1 MEEKK
6 NLDTIE
12 SEQKLLD
19 LLGYTAVGP
28 DNQKRYL
35 IFDEKGQEV
44 GFIQRKRLHKRKEK
58 KVIGYV
64 MEIHSD
70 NITCSNV
77 RKINSMKEYDFYDT
91 SFYYEFDIRN
101 KNGNMDHV
109 KLQMNDRPYLKI
121 QSKDYKEM
129 TFELISDK
137 LYTCFI
143 SEKEDFKMQEILVVK
158 SEAGSEDKVEYDC
171 SYSYTVM
178 VCNKDQDI
186 DDIFDKLGKKSTE
199 FEAIHRRYYY
209 DGNNDP
215 YVCVNVKEW
224 ENGHLTENKQYDIKK
239 MMLPE
244 VIEAHK
250 SDYDP
255 FSHFRYIVNE
265 RYPWK
270 EELIGTMLENRG
282 VPEKEF
288 QLFVPDLQKT
298 SSKKNT
304 KKV

>member
-1 MEEKK
+1 MEEKR

-35 IFDEKGQEV
+35 IFDETGQEV
-44 GFIQRKRLHKRKEK
+44 GFIQRKRLHKRKEN
-58 KVIGYV
+58 KVFGYV

-143 SEKEDFKMQEILVVK
+143 FASCF
-158 SEAGSEDKVEYDC
+158 
-171 SYSYTVM
+171 
-178 VCNKDQDI
+178 
-186 DDIFDKLGKKSTE
+186 
-199 FEAIHRRYYY
+199 
-209 DGNNDP
+209 
-215 YVCVNVKEW
+215 
-224 ENGHLTENKQYDIKK
+224 
-239 MMLPE
+239 
-244 VIEAHK
+244 
-250 SDYDP
+250 
-255 FSHFRYIVNE
+255 
-265 RYPWK
+265 
-270 EELIGTMLENRG
+270 
-282 VPEKEF
+282 
-288 QLFVPDLQKT
+288 
-298 SSKKNT
+298 
-304 KKV
+304 